1 MEKLY
6 QKPNLMYDRKM
17 SYCPGC
23 THGIAHKMI
32 AEIIEELGIQDK
44 VIGVCGIGCSYF
56 GAYIKMD
63 MIGAA
68 HGRAP
73 ATATGVKGCRP
84 DEIVITYQGDGDCA
98 SIGAAEALHAAG
110 RGEKI
115 TTIMINN
122 GVYGMT
128 GGQKSP
134 TTMIGQKTTTTQDG
148 RVAERDGF
156 AMRQAEILA
165 AVPGANYI
173 ARGSLDTP
181 QNVKKAK
188 EYIRKAIQ
196 AQVDGKG
203 YNFVELLSTCPT
215 NWGISPVEALA
226 RVKSEMIPYFPLGEM
241 VIDGQPT
248 K

>member
-1 MEKLY
+1 MEKVY
-6 QKPNLMYDRKM
+6 QWPRLMYERKF

-23 THGIAHKMI
+23 THGIAHKLI
-32 AEIIEELGIQDK
+32 AEVMDELGIEDK

-56 GAYIKMD
+56 GGYIKMD

-73 ATATGVKGCRP
+73 ATATGLKACRP

-98 SIGAAEALHAAG
+98 SIGGAETMHAAG

-128 GGQKSP
+128 GGQKAP
-134 TTMIGQKTTTTQDG
+134 TTMIGQKTSTTQDG
-148 RVAERDGF
+148 RDPERDGLPIK
-156 AMRQAEILA
+156 MAEMLA
-165 AVPGANYI
+165 AIPGSHYV
-173 ARGSLDTP
+173 ARGALNTP
-181 QNVKKAK
+181 ANVKKAK
-188 EYIRKAIQ
+188 EYIKKAIQ
-196 AQVDGKG
+196 SQIDGKG

-215 NWGISPVEALA
+215 NWGLSPVEALA
-226 RVKSEMIPYFPLGEM
+226 RVGNEMVPFFPLGEK
-241 VIDGQPT
+241 VVDGQPV
-248 K
+248 

>member
-1 MEKLY
+1 MEKVY
-6 QKPNLMYDRKM
+6 QRPELLTERKF

-23 THGIAHKMI
+23 THGIAHKLVAECI
-32 AEIIEELGIQDK
+32 AELGIADK

-63 MIGAA
+63 FMGAA

-73 ATATGVKGCRP
+73 ATATGLKATRP
-84 DEIVITYQGDGDCA
+84 DEIVITYQGDGDCT
-98 SIGAAEALHAAG
+98 SIGAAETLHACG

-128 GGQKSP
+128 GGQKAP
-134 TTMIGQKTTTTQDG
+134 TTLLNQKTTTTQDG
-148 RVAERDGF
+148 RKAERDGF
-156 AMRQAEILA
+156 PMREAELLA

-173 ARGSLDTP
+173 ARGALNNP
-181 QNVKKAK
+181 VNVRKSK
-188 EYIRKAIQ
+188 EYIKKAIQ
-196 AQVDGKG
+196 AQMDGKG

-215 NWGISPVEALA
+215 NWGLSAPESLA
-226 RVKSEMIPYFPLGEM
+226 RVANEMIPYFPLGEK
-241 VIDGQPT
+241 VVDG
-248 K
+248 KAV

>member
-1 MEKLY
+1 MEKIYGRPALY
-6 QKPNLMYDRKM
+6 YDRKL

-23 THGIAHKMI
+23 THGIAHKLV
-32 AEIIEELGIQDK
+32 AECIDELGIADK

-73 ATATGVKGCRP
+73 ATATGVKACRP
-84 DEIVITYQGDGDCA
+84 DEIVITYQGDGDCS
-98 SIGAAEALHAAG
+98 SIGAAETLHAAG

-128 GGQKSP
+128 GGQKAP
-134 TTMIGQKTTTTQDG
+134 TTLLNQRTTTTQDG
-148 RVAERDGF
+148 RQAERDGYP
-156 AMRQAEILA
+156 MREAEILA
-165 AVPGANYI
+165 AVPGAYYV
-173 ARGSLDTP
+173 ARGALNNP
-181 QNVKKAK
+181 ANVKKAK
-188 EYIRKAIQ
+188 TYIKKAIQ
-196 AQVDGKG
+196 AQMDGHG

-215 NWGISPVEALA
+215 NWGLSPVEALA
-226 RVKSEMIPYFPLGEM
+226 RVEKEMIPYYPLGEK
-241 VIDGQPT
+241 VVEGKPV
-248 K
+248 